1 MTLFG
6 ILVLVSLFKASSAA
20 KTLSMIQFSPQQTA
34 TMNNYQQ
41 DYYDFQYDDD
51 SYDYYQNNNY
61 SQNNGYQQNN
71 GYPQNNRV
79 LANRKNSRK
88 RNSRY

>member
-1 MTLFG
+1 
-6 ILVLVSLFKASSAA
+6 
-20 KTLSMIQFSPQQTA
+20 
-34 TMNNYQQ
+34 MNNYQQ